1 MAVIPYPCSYKELTG
16 SLQRKRP
23 AQRPLLV
30 CIDGL
35 GGSGKSTIARGL
47 AAACDDVQI
56 VQVDDFYRPS
66 SGRHTGSVADRPIG
80 ADFDLNR
87 LRTEVLLPL
96 RSGLRANYHAYDWTV
111 DSVSTH
117 AVAVT
122 KPIVVVEGVY
132 SFSAAL
138 SELFDFSLWVDCP
151 RDVRLRRGVARD
163 GEAARSRWEHDWMPG
178 EDQYVQCECPRERV
192 ALVCDGNR
200 DDLGSGVIVLKGGL
214 DQMNAEVSG

>member
-1 MAVIPYPCSYKELTG
+1 VVPYPCSYQALIG

-30 CIDGL
+30 CIDGP

-47 AAACDDVQI
+47 AAASDDVQL

-66 SGRHTGSVADRPIG
+66 SDRCAVPVADRPTG
-80 ADFDLNR
+80 GDFDLDR

-96 RSGLRANYHAYDWTV
+96 RSGLLANYHVYDWTT
-111 DSVSTH
+111 DRVSSQT
-117 AVAVT
+117 VAVT
-122 KPIVVVEGVY
+122 KPIVIVEGVY
-132 SFSAAL
+132 SFSRGL

-151 RDVRLRRGVARD
+151 RDVRLRRGLARD

-178 EDQYVQCECPRERV
+178 EEQYIQANAR
-192 ALVCDGNR
+192 A
-200 DDLGSGVIVLKGGL
+200 KG
-214 DQMNAEVSG
+214 